1 MAQPCAKRA
10 EGLRKASR
18 AIASRFRGATLTSRI
33 ISPPLDYG
41 HRLFPGSLG
50 RSWGHAQI
58 EQTISVGPNVTHHE
72 EKVFGFGRVVG
83 DEDFDPDY
91 GEESHPDT
99 HVRPHTR
106 IVFRC
111 ARRHIAILP

>member
-10 EGLRKASR
+10 EGLKKGRR
-18 AIASRFRGATLTSRI
+18 GIASRFRGAPLTSRI

-58 EQTISVGPNVTHHE
+58 EQTISVGPNVIHHE
-72 EKVFGFGRVVG
+72 ENEEGDRHDRPEQDFSLVF
-83 DEDFDPDY
+83 
-91 GEESHPDT
+91 
-99 HVRPHTR
+99 HVHE
-106 IVFRC
+106 VEQSD
-111 ARRHIAILP
+111 